1 MKTLF
6 LFTRKLNYINYN
18 VHYIILVATKPSFH
32 LNDNFYLH
40 HQELRCLT
48 KDTDFPENIC
58 SSSDE
63 RIDLVPIARGLK
75 DLLSQAGITIEYLLN
90 NDALK
95 ISEILR
101 IEESVVS
108 LIQNE
113 TRKIIQ

>member
-1 MKTLF
+1 M
-6 LFTRKLNYINYN
+6 
-18 VHYIILVATKPSFH
+18 VATKPSFH

-40 HQELRCLT
+40 YQELHSLA
-48 KDTDFPENIC
+48 KDIDIPETFC

-95 ISEILR
+95 ISEMLR

-113 TRKIIQ
+113 TRKLIK

>member
-1 MKTLF
+1 
-6 LFTRKLNYINYN
+6 
-18 VHYIILVATKPSFH
+18 LVARKPSFD

-40 HQELRCLT
+40 YQELQSLT
-48 KDTDFPENIC
+48 KDIDIPETF
-58 SSSDE
+58 SLSSDE

-95 ISEILR
+95 ISEMLR

-113 TRKIIQ
+113 TRKLIK